1 MPIRDARPED
11 CSAICALIREL
22 AVYERLEHL
31 MSATPADLKRDL
43 FGPNPVVRSIVA
55 EQATEIIGYAM
66 FFRSYS
72 TFLAKPGIWLE
83 DLYVKNSERGSG
95 IGRALLAHVGRIA
108 KEEGAGRLEWAVLD
122 WNEPAIG
129 FYKRLGADIMADW
142 RICRLEEAGI
152 AALSNTAG

>member
-11 CSAICALIREL
+11 CPAICALIREL

-31 MSATPADLKRDL
+31 MAATPADLERDL
-43 FGPNPVVRSIVA
+43 FCLNPVVRSIVA
-55 EQATEIIGYAM
+55 EQDGEIIGYAM

-72 TFLAKPGIWLE
+72 TFLARPGIWLE
-83 DLYVKNSERGSG
+83 DLYVKNSERGGG
-95 IGRALLAHVGRIA
+95 IGKALLAHVGRIA
-108 KEEGAGRLEWAVLD
+108 KVEGAGRLEWSVLD

-152 AALSNTAG
+152 AALSSTAD